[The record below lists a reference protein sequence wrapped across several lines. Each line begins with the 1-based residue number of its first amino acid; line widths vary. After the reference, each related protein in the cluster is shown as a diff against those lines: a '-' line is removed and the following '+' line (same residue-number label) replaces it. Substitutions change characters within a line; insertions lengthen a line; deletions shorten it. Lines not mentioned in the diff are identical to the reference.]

1 MNTLRYILLFIL
13 AAGGAIA
20 GKHPV
25 KSASELYRA
34 IQTAADGDTILI
46 KKGKYA
52 VENITISK
60 RLTLLGEG
68 FPVLDGQFKN
78 EIITVK
84 SNEVHIEGIQFENVP
99 QTSMIDYAGVKVIES
114 EDVIVRNNRFRN
126 CYFGIYLS
134 ATSHS
139 VVTGND
145 IAGTPR
151 EEQTTGNGI
160 HAWKC
165 DSILIDNNRVTGHRD
180 GIYFEF
186 VTNSAVK
193 NNYSS
198 RNIRYGLHF
207 MFSHND
213 WYEYNTFDNNGAGVA
228 VMYTRK
234 VTMKHNRFINN
245 WGASAYGLLLKD
257 ISESHMEH
265 NLFRSN
271 TVGIYMDGCS
281 RSLLEKNE
289 FSGNGIALRLQAN
302 CDANILRDNNFIR
315 NTFNMATSGNTTYN
329 TISGN
334 YWDNYEGYDLDRNGI
349 GDVPFR
355 PVSLFSV
362 LIERVPQAMMIFRSF
377 TSTLLERVEKII
389 PGITP
394 DRLMDETPRMKPVK
408 PASFDSNKT
417 NV

>member
-1 MNTLRYILLFIL
+1 MNTLRYIVLFLLVTGN
-13 AAGGAIA
+13 AVA

-25 KSASELYRA
+25 KSSSELYRA
-34 IQTAADGDTILI
+34 VQTATDGDTILI
-46 KKGKYA
+46 RSGKYP
-52 VENITISK
+52 VENITIHK
-60 RLTLLGEG
+60 RLILLGEG

-84 SNEVHIEGIQFENVP
+84 SNGVHIEGIQFENVP

-114 EDVIVRNNRFRN
+114 EYVSVRNNRFRN
-126 CYFGIYLS
+126 CYFGVYLS
-134 ATSHS
+134 ATNHS
-139 VVTGND
+139 EVTGND

-165 DSILIDNNRVTGHRD
+165 DSISIHNNRVTGHRD

-289 FSGNGIALRLQAN
+289 FSENGIALRLQAN
-302 CDANILRDNNFIR
+302 CDANTLRDNNFIR
-315 NTFNMATSGNTTYN
+315 NTFNMGTSGNTTYN

-408 PASFDSNKT
+408 LASFASNKT

>member
-1 MNTLRYILLFIL
+1 MNILKNILLFMLL
-13 AAGGAIA
+13 AGSVTAKKYTVSTSAELSRALENAG
-20 GKHPV
+20 
-25 KSASELYRA
+25 
-34 IQTAADGDTILI
+34 DGDTLLI
-46 KKGKYA
+46 KGGKYP
-52 VENITISK
+52 VGNLVIRK
-60 RLTLLGEG
+60 RLILLGEN
-68 FPVLDGQFKN
+68 FPVLDGGFRN
-78 EIITVK
+78 EILTVK
-84 SNEVHIEGIQFENVP
+84 SSGVHIEGIQFENVP
-99 QTSMIDYAGVKVIES
+99 QTSTIDYAGVKVIES
-114 EDVIVRNNRFRN
+114 ENVTVKNNRFRN

-134 ATSHS
+134 ATNKAR
-139 VVTGND
+139 VIGND
-145 IAGTPR
+145 LTGKPK

-165 DSILIDNNRVTGHRD
+165 DSVFITGNRVTGHRD

-193 NNYSS
+193 HNYTS

-213 WYEYNTFDNNGAGVA
+213 LYEHNTFENNGAGVA

-234 VTMKHNRFINN
+234 VTMRHNHFISN

-257 ISESHMEH
+257 ISESLMEH
-265 NLFRSN
+265 NRFHSN

-281 RSLLEKNE
+281 RSVLEKNE
-289 FSGNGIALRLQAN
+289 FSENGIALRLQAN
-302 CDANILRDNNFIR
+302 CDANTIAGNNFIR
-315 NTFNMATSGNTTYN
+315 NTFNMGTSGNTTYN

-334 YWDNYEGYDLDRNGI
+334 YWDNYEGYDLDRDGI

-377 TSTLLERVEKII
+377 TASLLERVEKII

-394 DRLMDETPRMKPVK
+394 DRLMDEKPRMKPVNL
-408 PASFDSNKT
+408 ASFAT
-417 NV
+417 NTIKL

>member
-68 FPVLDGQFKN
+68 FPVLDGQFKS

-281 RSLLEKNE
+281 RSLLGKNE

-315 NTFNMATSGNTTYN
+315 NTFNMGTSGNTTYN